1 VAMIRYC
8 GPEQVGD
15 LILQELPETVLGRG
29 RVESWVLGSG
39 VPTRQAQEA
48 AGPEGQDDQ
57 RDLIADILNRQAAD
71 LDEDEAAADPP
82 VVADAG
88 ALDLLPDRLGPRT
101 VLTPHAGEMAALLN
115 SHGENVD
122 GDQVMAEPLHWAVR
136 ACQLTGATIL
146 LKGAI
151 TLVVGE
157 DGTDRPR
164 VMTTG
169 FGPAWLSTAGSG
181 DVLSGTIGALLAQN
195 AGPIQDDATLMA
207 DLTAAAAFLHGL
219 AGSLASG
226 GRQTGWEQPLIF
238 DPRKPQ
244 DFADLVAQD
253 SQRDGHGTVAGP
265 MGQPIRAG
273 QVADALPRA
282 IGLVMSRAEGTAD
295 QNDRSAQDGDDASQF
310 FENSS
315 LWF

>member
-1 VAMIRYC
+1 M
-8 GPEQVGD
+8 
-15 LILQELPETVLGRG
+15 
-29 RVESWVLGSG
+29 
-39 VPTRQAQEA
+39 
-48 AGPEGQDDQ
+48 
-57 RDLIADILNRQAAD
+57 
-71 LDEDEAAADPP
+71 
-82 VVADAG
+82 
-88 ALDLLPDRLGPRT
+88 
-101 VLTPHAGEMAALLN
+101 
-115 SHGENVD
+115 
-122 GDQVMAEPLHWAVR
+122 
-136 ACQLTGATIL
+136 
-146 LKGAI
+146 
-151 TLVVGE
+151 
-157 DGTDRPR
+157 
-164 VMTTG
+164 
-169 FGPAWLSTAGSG
+169 
-181 DVLSGTIGALLAQN
+181 LSGTIGALLAQN

-238 DPRKPQ
+238 HPRKPQ

-295 QNDRSAQDGDDASQF
+295 QNDQSAQDGDDASQF

>member
-1 VAMIRYC
+1 M
-8 GPEQVGD
+8 
-15 LILQELPETVLGRG
+15 
-29 RVESWVLGSG
+29 
-39 VPTRQAQEA
+39 
-48 AGPEGQDDQ
+48 
-57 RDLIADILNRQAAD
+57 
-71 LDEDEAAADPP
+71 
-82 VVADAG
+82 
-88 ALDLLPDRLGPRT
+88 
-101 VLTPHAGEMAALLN
+101 
-115 SHGENVD
+115 
-122 GDQVMAEPLHWAVR
+122 
-136 ACQLTGATIL
+136 

-181 DVLSGTIGALLAQN
+181 DVLSGAIGALLAQN
-195 AGPIQDDATLMA
+195 AGPIQDDATLMV

-244 DFADLVAQD
+244 DFADLVAENRQ
-253 SQRDGHGTVAGP
+253 QEGHWPPTGLI
-265 MGQPIRAG
+265 GQPIRAG

-282 IGLVMSRAEGTAD
+282 IGLVMSRIEWTAD
-295 QNDRSAQDGDDASQF
+295 RAAQADQDTQDGDDASLF

>member
-1 VAMIRYC
+1 
-8 GPEQVGD
+8 
-15 LILQELPETVLGRG
+15 
-29 RVESWVLGSG
+29 
-39 VPTRQAQEA
+39 
-48 AGPEGQDDQ
+48 
-57 RDLIADILNRQAAD
+57 
-71 LDEDEAAADPP
+71 
-82 VVADAG
+82 
-88 ALDLLPDRLGPRT
+88 
-101 VLTPHAGEMAALLN
+101 
-115 SHGENVD
+115 
-122 GDQVMAEPLHWAVR
+122 
-136 ACQLTGATIL
+136 LTGATIL

-181 DVLSGTIGALLAQN
+181 DVLSGTIGAMLAQN
-195 AGPIQDDATLMA
+195 AGPIQDDATLMV

-244 DFADLVAQD
+244 DFADLVAEDNQPEG
-253 SQRDGHGTVAGP
+253 QGTVTGR

-273 QVADALPRA
+273 QVADALPKA
-282 IGLVMSRAEGTAD
+282 IGLVMSRAEGAAE
-295 QNDRSAQDGDDASQF
+295 QIESIQDGDDASQF